1 MTPTAAQL
9 KQEVESGPLALEL
22 APFWAD
28 VFDDPEPLR
37 TKLLHRQGMLKPDA
51 AYEIHRILSDSSKRT
66 KANKLVSRGAFLASL
81 APLSSVIATLPDV
94 SFKAWSLV
102 IQMAVG
108 GDDTVN
114 LEHPSIIGLFDS
126 AVSSGLITE
135 QQKDAILSQGGTT
148 NQSRLDELGWS
159 GVTTDMIQQAKA
171 VV

>member
-1 MTPTAAQL
+1 MTPTLSELKAEIQSGLLASECAAWW
-9 KQEVESGPLALEL
+9 S
-22 APFWAD
+22 D

-37 TKLLHRQGMLKPDA
+37 TKLAFRQGLLKPDA
-51 AYEIHRILSDSSKRT
+51 AFEIHRILSDSSKRT
-66 KANKLVSRGAFLASL
+66 KANKLVSRGVFLASL
-81 APLSSVIATLPDV
+81 APLSSVIATLPETA
-94 SFKAWSLV
+94 FKAWSLV

-114 LEHPSIIGLFDS
+114 LARPSIVGLFDS

-148 NQSRLDELGWS
+148 TQSRFDELGWS